1 MAFTTSDNFDYVG
14 VRALEFSSSQLLAYA
29 GNTNGDI
36 FNYRFRQGEHHTP
49 EDGTQKHTDWL
60 ILQETWALNDG
71 FLDENGDLITIYV
84 GDNPAGYQIT
94 IEEHEALGYFNPFR
108 EGSYEGYITNLK
120 IGGALG
126 IDGSLERDTT
136 TGHPTIGFEG
146 EIEVK
151 GRRPAGTN
159 FTAALSSWTLGYS
172 DDDIFRFRLEIPST
186 EAITEDE
193 LDTYT
198 PIRAMLAWLESHRT
212 AGTAIGTDASD
223 PATILGGGR
232 QFTFEQ
238 ESGDSDIVADYDF
251 HWVITDA
258 DDTNVLLYIISL
270 ERVSGAVIDA
280 TKLAALLLDT
290 TISIEN
296 TSEVKEPG
304 RTGGL
309 ESIVQAKEFDMGL
322 WNMKGTRSG
331 VIIEGVDFDNKKFSH
346 VLIPERTVNYD
357 ILPAD
362 GSDKTIPQVWNFD
375 TIHYTGSGTAI
386 LNLPNPSQLIAQQ
399 GTHRILALHNIGTGT
414 MIVNDW
420 NDDYLV
426 VLSPTDYVKFQITL
440 EGEGSGGTILG
451 IPAPE
456 RRFEYAYSAS
466 TLGGAPSF
474 GSIPYWQSGTNVLR
488 MLPFLTSGLRY
499 RNIDAFAL
507 NAVDYSSTD
516 EGAIADEDDFAF
528 YGVMQSKYKATV
540 VIELS
545 MRIQTNSGAT
555 GQIASSNALSLY
567 RIPANGDN
575 PTNEIEDKG
584 FLISGANAEADYT
597 ISHSVRLDPDDR
609 LMPVFKHRTDNL
621 TLNSFNRLRLID
633 EIWNMTTTPHIE
645 RRWVN

>member
-1 MAFTTSDNFDYVG
+1 MAFTTSDNFDAVG
-14 VRALEFSSSQLLAYA
+14 VRALEFSSSQLSTYA
-29 GNTNGDI
+29 RNTNGDV
-36 FNYRFRQGEHHTP
+36 FSYNFGRGEHPTP
-49 EDGTQKHTDWL
+49 EIGTQKHTDWE
-60 ILQETWALNDG
+60 IIQETWALNNG
-71 FLDENGDLITIYV
+71 FLDSNGDAITIYIE
-84 GDNPAGYQIT
+84 DHPADYNLTVEQ
-94 IEEHEALGYFNPFR
+94 HEAIGFYNPFR

-198 PIRAMLAWLESHRT
+198 PIRAMLAWLESNRT
-212 AGTAIGTDASD
+212 AGTAVGSDASD

-280 TKLAALLLDT
+280 TKLSALLLDT

-296 TSEVKEPG
+296 TSEVKQPG

-309 ESIVQAKEFDMGL
+309 ESIVQAKVLDMGA
-322 WNMKGTRSG
+322 WQMKPTRSG
-331 VIIEGVDFDNKKFSH
+331 VIIEGVDFDNTKFSH
-346 VLIPERTVNYD
+346 VLIPERTVNFD

-375 TIHYTGSGTAI
+375 TIHYTGSGTRV
-386 LNLPNPSQLIAQQ
+386 LNLPNPSAIDCPA
-399 GTHRILALHNIGTGT
+399 RYPSDTGT
-414 MIVNDW
+414 
-420 NDDYLV
+420 
-426 VLSPTDYVKFQITL
+426 
-440 EGEGSGGTILG
+440 
-451 IPAPE
+451 A
-456 RRFEYAYSAS
+456 
-466 TLGGAPSF
+466 
-474 GSIPYWQSGTNVLR
+474 
-488 MLPFLTSGLRY
+488 
-499 RNIDAFAL
+499 
-507 NAVDYSSTD
+507 
-516 EGAIADEDDFAF
+516 
-528 YGVMQSKYKATV
+528 
-540 VIELS
+540 
-545 MRIQTNSGAT
+545 
-555 GQIASSNALSLY
+555 
-567 RIPANGDN
+567 
-575 PTNEIEDKG
+575 
-584 FLISGANAEADYT
+584 
-597 ISHSVRLDPDDR
+597 
-609 LMPVFKHRTDNL
+609 
-621 TLNSFNRLRLID
+621 
-633 EIWNMTTTPHIE
+633 
-645 RRWVN
+645 